1 MDVHDTAARLVVR
14 VRQQDAVAH
23 GPHTEVPNDAG
34 DKAMAAT
41 LGTYVPTFQGL
52 SAFDLIRPANQ
63 GAACFP
69 FDTESLPFF
78 RARNAIYYLFLGLK
92 SVRPRM
98 SVLVP
103 DYHSG
108 NEVLALRAAGATLHF
123 YPIGRDMQPD
133 LDAVEQLCKQHDPD
147 VLYVIHYLGWP
158 QPMGAFGEICRRR
171 TMLLVEDCALSLLSE
186 PGGEALGTH
195 GDWAVFCLY
204 KTLPVPNG
212 SLLVQNTMPLGS
224 LDRLSLRPAGA
235 VSVMGRVAEL
245 VVQRVRA
252 RANAIGS
259 TLQSAKRVVGR
270 AMGAVEVGRANVGDI
285 GFNLEDVDLR
295 MSSTSH
301 RLLRR
306 FNFDA
311 IRHQRVSNY
320 SALRTALNG
329 SVTPLHSQLEDG
341 VCPLFYPIVVGDK
354 SATARALRADGV
366 QALEFWNHGADA
378 IAGERADVQYLRS
391 HVRALPAHQDLSS
404 RPLHHMAD
412 RVSRV
417 VPRAA

>member
-1 MDVHDTAARLVVR
+1 M
-14 VRQQDAVAH
+14 
-23 GPHTEVPNDAG
+23 
-34 DKAMAAT
+34 
-41 LGTYVPTFQGL
+41 YIPTFQGL
-52 SAFDLIRPANQ
+52 SAFDLMRPANRDVV
-63 GAACFP
+63 CFP
-69 FDTESLPFF
+69 FDTDSLAFF
-78 RARNAIYYLFLGLK
+78 RARNAIYYLFMALK
-92 SVRPRM
+92 SLRPRL

-108 NEVLALRAAGATLHF
+108 NEVLALRAAGATVHL
-123 YPIGRDMQPD
+123 YPIGRDLEPD
-133 LDAVEQLCKQHDPD
+133 LDAVRRLCEQHDPD

-158 QPMGAFGEICRRR
+158 QPMAALSAICRQR

-186 PGGEALGTH
+186 PGGRMLGTH
-195 GDWAVFCLY
+195 GDWSVFCLY

-252 RANAIGS
+252 RANAIGT

-285 GFNLEDVDLR
+285 GFNLEDVDLG
-295 MSSTSH
+295 MSSTSR

-311 IRHQRVSNY
+311 IRRKRVSNY
-320 SALRTALNG
+320 SALRAALDG
-329 SVTPLHSQLEDG
+329 AATPLHSQLEDG
-341 VCPLFYPIVVGDK
+341 ICPLFYPIVVGDK
-354 SATARALRADGV
+354 PATARALRAHGV

-378 IAGERADVQYLRS
+378 IAGESADVQYLRS
-391 HVRALPAHQDLSS
+391 HVLALPVHQDLSA
-404 RPLHHMAD
+404 RQLLHMAD